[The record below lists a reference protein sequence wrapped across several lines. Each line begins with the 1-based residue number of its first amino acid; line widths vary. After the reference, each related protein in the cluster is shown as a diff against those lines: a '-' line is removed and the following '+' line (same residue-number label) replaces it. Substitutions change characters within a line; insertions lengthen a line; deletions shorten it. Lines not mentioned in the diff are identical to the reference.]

1 MLYREEKILELKK
14 TKDIIKG
21 MDEMTPAEQEQYAIL
36 MSAFLPAYNAGC
48 RDGYKTGYAEGS
60 ASKKKRKKK
69 Q

>member
-1 MLYREEKILELKK
+1 MELKK
-14 TKDIIKG
+14 TETIINE
-21 MDEMTPAEQEQYAIL
+21 MDKMTAAEQEQYAIL

-60 ASKKKRKKK
+60 ATKKKRKKK